1 MAAVFSF
8 LYRIIISSR
17 WGFSFN
23 PPSSQ
28 GWTVNRKQFSI
39 RPAYAISMIFN
50 ASQGLVL
57 LLAHCTA
64 VLELH
69 HDSDHFAYTPDSHE
83 QRNRDDVHY
92 YFTLVIKTT

>member
-1 MAAVFSF
+1 
-8 LYRIIISSR
+8 
-17 WGFSFN
+17 
-23 PPSSQ
+23 
-28 GWTVNRKQFSI
+28 
-39 RPAYAISMIFN
+39 MIFN